1 MESVVWLSSDGEIIR
16 DASIVVGGVQLSD
29 SIAAAAPELST
40 WVLFGLGVAGIA
52 LARGRLKSGVA
63 APVGAA
69 QAIG

>member
-1 MESVVWLSSDGEIIR
+1 LSSDGEIIQ

-29 SIAAAAPELST
+29 SIAATAPELST
-40 WVLFGLGVAGIA
+40 WVLFGPGVARIA
-52 LARGRLKSGVA
+52 LARGRPKSGVA

>member
-1 MESVVWLSSDGEIIR
+1 LESVVWLSSDGEIIQ
-16 DASIVVGGVQLSD
+16 DASIGVGGVQLSD
-29 SIAAAAPELST
+29 SIAAAPELSS

>member
-1 MESVVWLSSDGEIIR
+1 LSSDGEIIQ

-29 SIAAAAPELST
+29 SIAAAARALST

-52 LARGRLKSGVA
+52 RARGRLKSGVA